1 MQRSLGLMFK
11 RLGIFVLLAV
21 GNAAAEEAPNL
32 PDPEPLPE
40 ASGTSIEYES
50 PQAALEALKNK
61 PGVEIR
67 QNQGWTIVNDQSNRT
82 LWTFTPETHPAHP
95 SAVKRSVLFR
105 DGALY
110 LDLNVLCFSTKDACD
125 NLVRE
130 FQALNDR
137 VRSEMQ
143 DSKP

>member
-1 MQRSLGLMFK
+1 ML
-11 RLGIFVLLAV
+11 LLAV
-21 GNAAAEEAPNL
+21 GKAVANDP
-32 PDPEPLPE
+32 PQPSSPEPLPE
-40 ASGTSIEYES
+40 AAGTSIEYDS
-50 PQAALEALKNK
+50 PHAALEALKAK

-67 QNQGWTIVNDQSNRT
+67 SKQGWTIVNDEATRT
-82 LWTFTPETHPAHP
+82 LWTFTPEGHPAHP

-110 LDLNVLCFSTKDACD
+110 LDLNVRCLSTKTACD

-137 VRSEMQ
+137 VRSQMQ
-143 DSKP
+143 DPKP